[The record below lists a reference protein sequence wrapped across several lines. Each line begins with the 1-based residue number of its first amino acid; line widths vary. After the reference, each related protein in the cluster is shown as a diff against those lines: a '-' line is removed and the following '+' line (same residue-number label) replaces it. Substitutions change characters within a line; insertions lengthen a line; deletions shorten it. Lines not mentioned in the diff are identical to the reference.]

1 MAVEKLS
8 IELEARVGQYKSD
21 LLEAQQALL
30 KLERE
35 AIKAGGANEAM
46 AAKIAKAK
54 LAVKA
59 SRNEYQLA
67 TVNLRKY
74 AMEAKRA
81 SVNTGKLTKSNKQ
94 SRQAYTQIA
103 YAIDDMQ
110 YGFQGVQNNI
120 QALAV
125 SMGASGPLIA
135 AITIAVVSIG
145 MLVKKFQEAQKEAKE
160 TQKALGEKQGLMA
173 TMQVYAQVVKQTT
186 AGTKAHEDALAE
198 LKKNGYDPTTQS
210 LDQYIQKL
218 KEQML
223 LEAKLEANKGKIQD
237 MLVKRI
243 KLEDK
248 QRKLQERGAPKFS
261 AMGAGTGG
269 SAMTPEQ
276 LEAAYKASLTR
287 IQGEIDNVDKELT
300 EAIGVGADL
309 QELILKS
316 DVKGDSAFT
325 KSLKK
330 ANEEADKLM
339 QTIEDIINKGGF
351 KDMDVEEMEA
361 LEKLFPHDKF
371 NDPYDFTE
379 GKDVA
384 FIDEDA
390 LDMQDEIDAYLK
402 DLNKMIEHTEY
413 MRTTVG
419 GAFADLGNIIATNL
433 GRNGDAMSAFL
444 GAAIGTYTKLLATNK
459 AFLAKLIPLKKTE
472 AAVNA
477 TAAATE
483 TASKTPFGAFVLPA
497 LIAGALAAVSSAFSS
512 AGAGGVSASGGGGGG
527 NTNSMTVARPNP
539 VRGSKNARM
548 RGSDLIIPMDK
559 VRYGQQIA
567 DDNYSGFN

>member
-8 IELEARVGQYKSD
+8 IELEAKVGKYKSD

-30 KLERE
+30 QLEKE
-35 AIKAGGANEAM
+35 ALKAGGASEAM

-67 TVNLRKY
+67 AVNLRKY
-74 AMEAKRA
+74 AMEARKA
-81 SVNTGKLTKSNKQ
+81 TVATGKLGKSQKQ

-125 SMGASGPLIA
+125 SMGLSGPLIA
-135 AITIAVVSIG
+135 GITVTVVAIG
-145 MLVKKFQEAQKEAKE
+145 MLVKKFEKARRAAKEAE
-160 TQKALGEKQGLMA
+160 KALSEKQGLVSEMLI
-173 TMQVYAQVVKQTT
+173 YAEVVKDTT
-186 AGTKAHEDALAE
+186 KGTKAHEDALIE
-198 LKKNGYDPTTQS
+198 LKKNGYDSAKQS
-210 LDQYIQKL
+210 LDQYIDKL
-218 KEQML
+218 KEQMIIEAQ
-223 LEAKLEANKGKIQD
+223 LEGQQAKLKDLLRDRNKAADDIKDIEKISGSAFAFDEESGKVTNSGFLSAYNRRRYEKLKATIKELDSQIKETVNVAVDLKKTILEKDVKGKSPMEKKLRQA
-237 MLVKRI
+237 REEAE
-243 KLEDK
+243 KLEDVIN
-248 QRKLQERGAPKFS
+248 S
-261 AMGAGTGG
+261 
-269 SAMTPEQ
+269 
-276 LEAAYKASLTR
+276 
-287 IQGEIDNVDKELT
+287 
-300 EAIGVGADL
+300 
-309 QELILKS
+309 
-316 DVKGDSAFT
+316 
-325 KSLKK
+325 
-330 ANEEADKLM
+330 
-339 QTIEDIINKGGF
+339 IINKGGF
-351 KDMDVEEMEA
+351 KDLDVEEMEA

-390 LDMQDEIDAYLK
+390 LDMQEEIDAYLN

-477 TAAATE
+477 TASATE
-483 TASKTPFGAFVLPA
+483 TASKIPFGAFVLPA

-512 AGAGGVSASGGGGGG
+512 AGAGGVSSSAGGGGGKS
-527 NTNSMTVARPNP
+527 NSMTVARPNP
-539 VRGSKNARM
+539 VRESKNSRI
-548 RGSDLIIPMDK
+548 RGNELIIPMND
-559 VRYGQQIA
+559 VYYGQQIA
-567 DDNYSGFN
+567 SDNRSGLN

>member
-8 IELEARVGQYKSD
+8 IELEAKVGQYKSD

-30 KLERE
+30 QLQQKAL
-35 AIKAGGANEAM
+35 KAGTTTEKM
-46 AAKIAKAK
+46 AAQINKAKIA
-54 LAVKA
+54 VKA
-59 SRNEYQLA
+59 ARTDYQLA
-67 TVNLRKY
+67 AVNLRKY
-74 AMEAKRA
+74 AMEAKKA
-81 SVNTGKLTKSNKQ
+81 TAATGKFGQMSKGN
-94 SRQAYTQIA
+94 RMAMTQVA
-103 YAIDDMQ
+103 YALDDMQ
-110 YGFQGVQNNI
+110 YGFQGVQNNL
-120 QALAV
+120 QAMAV
-125 SMGASGPLIA
+125 SMGASGPLIIGLTA
-135 AITIAVVSIG
+135 VTIGIG
-145 MLVKKFQEAQKEAKE
+145 MLYKNMQKAQKAALEAK
-160 TQKALGEKQGLMA
+160 KALGEKQGFLAEMQIMA
-173 TMQVYAQVVKQTT
+173 RVVKETNK
-186 AGTKAHEDALAE
+186 GTKAHEDALIE
-198 LKKNGYDPTTQS
+198 LKENGYDPATQS
-210 LDQYIQKL
+210 VDEYIEKL
-218 KEQML
+218 KEQAIV
-223 LEAKLEANKGKIQD
+223 EA
-237 MLVKRI
+237 
-243 KLEDK
+243 
-248 QRKLQERGAPKFS
+248 
-261 AMGAGTGG
+261 
-269 SAMTPEQ
+269 Q
-276 LEAAYKASLTR
+276 LEGNKAKIKDLMATR
-287 IQGEIDNVDKELT
+287 IEATEDLAKAEKKIKDFGGMDAVAALPNNSIMKGTLLGPLAGAKADIKEIDDELT
-300 EAIGVGADL
+300 QLFTVSADL
-309 QELILKS
+309 QAKILGSDAKGKS
-316 DVKGDSAFT
+316 KYEKA
-325 KSLKK
+325 LKK
-330 ANEEADKLM
+330 ANEEAQKLSD
-339 QTIEDIINKGGF
+339 ELDAIINKGGF

-390 LDMQDEIDAYLK
+390 LDMQEEIDAYLQ

-459 AFLAKLIPLKKTE
+459 AFLAKLIPIKKTE

-477 TAAATE
+477 TASATE

-539 VRGSKNARM
+539 VRESKNARM